1 MDIRMEKRQAFA
13 SDMKET
19 TCVPSAARTHGV
31 RSHHVRCFGFP
42 TLFYAYKHR
51 IKTACCIYQNGDISR
66 NGGGEEFSPFSFL
79 FLHHS
84 TCFASGCP
92 HYLEGMRSLS
102 LPAGNPFPAQQLRS
116 GGGRLPSRYEH
127 LWTDKNPAGS
137 IVTAEMELASS
148 FIRILRSHS
157 LPPSLSLLA
166 LFHLRSP
173 LDWRRCR
180 PRRPHWPS
188 EPFHRKGVSPCR
200 EGAPCEMIGRRGA
213 RTSSFLRFFVLA
225 GLLVSLVGPFWI
237 PLPSESDVP

>member
-1 MDIRMEKRQAFA
+1 MDVRMEKRQAFA

-19 TCVPSAARTHGV
+19 MRAFRGPHPTAR
-31 RSHHVRCFGFP
+31 RSLASCPLFWFSYLVLRVQTQDEDCLLYLPKWRYFQEWRRRRIFP
-42 TLFYAYKHR
+42 
-51 IKTACCIYQNGDISR
+51 
-66 NGGGEEFSPFSFL
+66 L

-137 IVTAEMELASS
+137 IVTAELELASS

-157 LPPSLSLLA
+157 LPPLSLSWLFFICA
-166 LFHLRSP
+166 L
-173 LDWRRCR
+173 
-180 PRRPHWPS
+180 PS
-188 EPFHRKGVSPCR
+188 IGGDAAR
-200 EGAPCEMIGRRGA
+200 GAPIGRANLSIGKACPPAGREPLA
-213 RTSSFLRFFVLA
+213 R
-225 GLLVSLVGPFWI
+225 
-237 PLPSESDVP
+237 